1 VGAVVQVILALQQI
15 LAVLAVAEQIM
26 VQHKLQAQVYLVQQ
40 DKDTLGAVVV
50 IIATILIQAAVAEEL
65 EAQEYHQIQ
74 LLLTVQVVL
83 HINGLMEYIMRVAV
97 AQVPVIKEQVV

>member
-1 VGAVVQVILALQQI
+1 MVQVILALQQ
-15 LAVLAVAEQIM
+15 AQVVLEEVALITAL
-26 VQHKLQAQVYLVQQ
+26 HKLQVRVYLAQL
-40 DKDTLGAVVV
+40 DKDTLAVMVV
-50 IIATILIQAAVAEEL
+50 IIATIPIQAAVAVEP

>member
-1 VGAVVQVILALQQI
+1 VAVAVQVILAVQQI

-40 DKDTLGAVVV
+40 DKDTLVEMVV
-50 IIATILIQAAVAEEL
+50 IIATILILVAGEAEL

-74 LLLTVQVVL
+74 LLLTVQVAQ
-83 HINGLMEYIMRVAV
+83 HINGLMEYIMQEVAV
-97 AQVPVIKEQVV
+97 QVPVIKEQVV